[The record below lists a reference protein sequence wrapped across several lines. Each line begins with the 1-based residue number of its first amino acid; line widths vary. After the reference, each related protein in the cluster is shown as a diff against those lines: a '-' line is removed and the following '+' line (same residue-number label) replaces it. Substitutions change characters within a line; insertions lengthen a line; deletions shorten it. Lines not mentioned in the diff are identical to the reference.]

1 MNTKLLQMLAEH
13 GDVWCMDASRLQ
25 DYLFDDDDDESPRKV
40 QRRMPKMEGRVAI
53 VPVHGVLTKRGG
65 WGLESTDRI
74 MRTVEAAAGHKGV
87 SGIVLDVDSPG
98 GSSYG
103 QQEFADRLHGLRG
116 AKPIVAIGNP
126 LAASAAYWTASAA
139 NRVAVTPSGDMGHIG
154 VWSLHMDYSK
164 MLDEIGIKPTFVF
177 AGKHKIDGNPF
188 EPLGE
193 EAKSDMQASVNE
205 TYEAFVEGVARN
217 RGQAVSR
224 VRAEVADGRV
234 YSAKA
239 ALANGLVD
247 RVGTLEDV
255 LREMGA
261 TSAED
266 ARDMSARDAE
276 EMLCAVWT
284 GKPVEPENVQY
295 VEAAKARRERE
306 RARATA

>member
-1 MNTKLLQMLAEH
+1 MNAKLLQMLSEH
-13 GDVWCMDASRLQ
+13 GDIWCMDASRLQ
-25 DYLFDDDDDESPRKV
+25 DYLFDDDNDSPRKAA
-40 QRRMPKMEGRVAI
+40 RRMPKMQGRVAV

-65 WGLESTDRI
+65 WGMESTDRI
-74 MRTVEAAAGHKGV
+74 MRTVEAAVGHKGV
-87 SGIVLDVDSPG
+87 SGVVMDIDSPG

-116 AKPIVAIGNP
+116 GKPIVAIGNP

-139 NRVAVTPSGDMGHIG
+139 HRVAVTPSGDMGHIG
-154 VWSLHMDYSK
+154 VWSLHMDYSQY
-164 MLDEIGIKPTFVF
+164 LSEAGIKPTFVF

-193 EAKSDMQASVNE
+193 EARSDMQASVNE
-205 TYEAFVEGVARN
+205 TYDSFVEGVARN
-217 RGQAVSR
+217 RGVAVSR

-247 RVGTLEDV
+247 RIGTLEDV

-284 GKPVEPENVQY
+284 GEPAQAESVQF
-295 VEAAKARRERE
+295 VEAARARRERE
-306 RARATA
+306 RARAAV